1 VNDAHPSGITRRLWV
16 AAGLGISAL
25 ALTLAGGTALKD
37 ADCGAMAGELPPAVV
52 AGIRDSVD
60 AVLTR
65 YAIDRAEM
73 KSWRVQGTGGRVF
86 RFALGASVPADFPTL
101 QLNRALGAALRPFDA
116 GVFATERTKARTVTM
131 HIVRDGVTVWS
142 VSLVRQPG

>member
-1 VNDAHPSGITRRLWV
+1 MNDAHPSGITRRLWV
-16 AAGLGISAL
+16 AGGLGMAAV
-25 ALTLAGGTALKD
+25 ALTLAGGGPLKG
-37 ADCGAMAGELPPAVV
+37 ADQGAMAGELPPTV
-52 AGIRDSVD
+52 AEGIRDSVD

-65 YAIDRAEM
+65 YAIDRSEM
-73 KSWRVQGTGGRVF
+73 KAWRVQGTGGRVF
-86 RFALGASVPADFPTL
+86 RFALSASVPADFPTL
-101 QLNRALGAALRPFDA
+101 QLNRALLAALRPFDA